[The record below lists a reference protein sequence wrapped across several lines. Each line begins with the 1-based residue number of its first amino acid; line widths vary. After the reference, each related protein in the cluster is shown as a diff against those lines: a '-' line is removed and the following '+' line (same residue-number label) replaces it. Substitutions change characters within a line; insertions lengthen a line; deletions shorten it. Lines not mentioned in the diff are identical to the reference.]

1 MGAWD
6 SAWGW
11 MCVTPI
17 YTLNNQKGGVGKTTT
32 AVSLACWAAMDG
44 RKVLVVDVDPQGNA
58 TSGLGVDRTQL
69 DVCIYDVLVGDM
81 PGESVP
87 AESALVHTDTENL
100 DLIPATINLA
110 GADMALSS
118 EIARERR
125 LAKALEP
132 LREEYDVVI
141 VDTPPSLGILSI
153 NSLVASDKVLI
164 PIQCEYY
171 ALEGVSQLL
180 RIIGLV
186 KSQLNPGLEIAGAI
200 LTMYDSRTNL
210 SAEVA
215 GEVRANFPH
224 HVFATTIP
232 RNVKLAEAPSHGLPA
247 PVYAASSRGAKGYYR
262 LYKEVFGDA

>member
-1 MGAWD
+1 M
-6 SAWGW
+6 
-11 MCVTPI
+11 TPI
-17 YTLNNQKGGVGKTTT
+17 YTLINQKGGVGKTTT
-32 AVSLACWAAMDG
+32 TINLACWAALDG

-58 TSGLGVDRTQL
+58 TSGLGVDRAAL
-69 DVCIYDVLVGDM
+69 DGCVYDVLVGDT
-81 PGESVP
+81 PGESAP
-87 AESALVHTDTENL
+87 AESVLVHTQIENL
-100 DLIPATINLA
+100 DLIPATIDLA

-125 LAKALEP
+125 LAGALEP

-141 VDTPPSLGILSI
+141 IDTPPSLGILSI
-153 NSLVASDKVLI
+153 NSLVAADRALI

-186 KSQLNPGLEIAGAI
+186 KSQLNPGLEVAGAI
-200 LTMYDSRTNL
+200 LTMHDSRTNL
-210 SAEVA
+210 AVEVA
-215 GEVRANFPH
+215 AEVRANFPH
-224 HVFATTIP
+224 HVFSTVIP

-262 LYKEVFGDA
+262 LYKEVFSDA

>member
-1 MGAWD
+1 
-6 SAWGW
+6 
-11 MCVTPI
+11 VTEI
-17 YTLNNQKGGVGKTTT
+17 YTLINQKGGVGKTTT
-32 AVSLACWAAMDG
+32 ALSLACWAALDG

-58 TSGLGVDRTQL
+58 TSGLGVDRTEL
-69 DVCIYDVLVGDM
+69 DACVYDVLVGAI
-81 PGESVP
+81 PGEAVS
-87 AESALVHTDTENL
+87 AETVLVHTQIENL
-100 DLIPATINLA
+100 DLIPATIELA

-125 LAKALEP
+125 LAGALKP
-132 LREEYDVVI
+132 LRDKYDVVI

-153 NSLVASDKVLI
+153 NSLVAADKVLI

-186 KSQLNPGLEIAGAI
+186 KNQLNPGLEVAGAI
-200 LTMYDSRTNL
+200 LTMHDSRTNL
-210 SAEVA
+210 AVEVA
-215 GEVRANFPH
+215 AEVRANFPH